1 MDPQNACLSLNIS
14 SQSGMDTGKF
24 NGFLKARILL
34 ASAGNQ
40 NVTVNRKTEFFC
52 TSKQTDQKLI
62 VSVSHRSWKCP
73 AGTCRIC
80 EWQWTVVTVLCYSCY
95 RRTELDN

>member
-1 MDPQNACLSLNIS
+1 
-14 SQSGMDTGKF
+14 MDTGKF

-62 VSVSHRSWKCP
+62 VSVSL
-73 AGTCRIC
+73 
-80 EWQWTVVTVLCYSCY
+80 EVSCWNLQKLWVAVDSSNS
-95 RRTELDN
+95 TML